1 MAIVTELYY
10 LPSLEYFSAVLGHGE
25 IQLDPTEKY
34 QKQTYRNRTK
44 ILLANKIETLSVPVL
59 GGNKRLAYKDVKID
73 YSQKWKNVHLR
84 GIISA
89 YGKAPFF
96 EYFYPYLEKVY
107 QKNLTHLF
115 ELNFEL
121 LTVCLRLLQ
130 LNVRLTVCSD
140 MTQNE
145 PKEDIRGVLDTKQNF
160 SERRFYQPQ
169 PYTQLFGLDF
179 APNLSVVDLLFC
191 EGTGARNILMASQ
204 KK

>member
-1 MAIVTELYY
+1 MAIGTELFY
-10 LPSLEYFSAVLGHGE
+10 LPSLEYFSAILGHEE
-25 IQLDPTEKY
+25 IQLDATENY

-59 GGNKRLAYKDVKID
+59 GGNKKIAYKEIKID

-96 EYFYPYLEKVY
+96 EYFYPYLDKVY

-130 LNVRLTVCSD
+130 LNVRLTVCSN
-140 MTQNE
+140 MTQNVL
-145 PKEDIRGVLDTKQNF
+145 KEDIRGVLDTRQDF
-160 SERRFYQPQ
+160 SERRFYHPQ
-169 PYTQLFGLDF
+169 PYAQLFGLDF

-191 EGTGARNILMASQ
+191 EGTGARNILRASQ